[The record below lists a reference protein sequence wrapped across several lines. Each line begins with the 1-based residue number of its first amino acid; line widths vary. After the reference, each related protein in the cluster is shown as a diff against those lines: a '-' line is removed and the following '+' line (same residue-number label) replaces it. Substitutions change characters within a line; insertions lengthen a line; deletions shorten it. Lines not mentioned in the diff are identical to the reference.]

1 MSSIP
6 LRSFIKGICWETIS
20 FVLTLFAV
28 YLIYGNFIDSLKF
41 SLVLTGIKIVLFF
54 VHERFWK
61 TIRWG
66 KYHITGGKTVFEYGK
81 KRRGKR
87 E

>member
-20 FVLTLFAV
+20 FVLTFFAV
-28 YLIYGNFIDSLKF
+28 YIIYGNFLDSLKF
-41 SLVLTGIKIVLFF
+41 SIILTAIKIFLFF

-61 TIRWG
+61 KIRWG
-66 KYHITGGKTVFEYGK
+66 KYHIVGGKKVFERKNKKAEKGK
-81 KRRGKR
+81 
-87 E
+87 